1 MKGLRKGVSLVAR
14 RSVSGP
20 VFERSVIVLIDYA
33 EDRGATGLVL
43 NKPTPLRVAELVG
56 PMGALKGR
64 DDVVWIAG
72 PVQPE
77 VAWILHIR
85 DDVDTSGSLVRDG
98 LLLGGDVT
106 LLANLA
112 RSVKEDPAPGSFRF
126 MRGYSGWAKGQLEA
140 EIDEGSW
147 NLVDLL
153 PETIFGTPADAL
165 WDDAMARSEL
175 PFPLPPRTLS
185 QFKLN

>member
-1 MKGLRKGVSLVAR
+1 MAR

-33 EDRGATGLVL
+33 EDRGATGLVV

-126 MRGYSGWAKGQLEA
+126 MRGYAG
-140 EIDEGSW
+140 
-147 NLVDLL
+147 
-153 PETIFGTPADAL
+153 
-165 WDDAMARSEL
+165 
-175 PFPLPPRTLS
+175 
-185 QFKLN
+185 

>member
-20 VFERSVIVLIDYA
+20 VFDRSVILLIDYA
-33 EDRGATGLVL
+33 EERGATGLVV

-56 PMGALKGR
+56 PMGGLRGR
-64 DDVVWIAG
+64 EDVVWIAG

-77 VAWILHIR
+77 VAWILHVR
-85 DDVDTSGSLVRDG
+85 EDVDTSGSLVRDG
-98 LLLGGDVT
+98 LRLGGDVT

-112 RSVKEDPAPGSFRF
+112 RAVREDPAPSAFRF
-126 MRGYSGWAKGQLEA
+126 MRGYAGWAKGQLEA

-147 NLVDLL
+147 NLVDLS
-153 PETIFGTPADAL
+153 PETLFGTPADAL

-175 PFPLPPRTLS
+175 PFPLPPDFLS
-185 QFKLN
+185 RFRLN